1 MFQIEFKDCGIIGI
15 AILRWP
21 HAIPSLSSRRMFP
34 HSSSQTLLYSP
45 IVESFGVGIIAPT
58 IPKKMPSAAKTDAS
72 SKKKASEKSSTPKK
86 LMPKLTKMSLTDL
99 PLEILEKIF
108 VQLDSFR
115 WITLFGQQKSSENN
129 LKICRR
135 NRYFYVSTILD
146 FINLPTLP
154 TLATRKMHFEI
165 FFLRTCS

>member
-1 MFQIEFKDCGIIGI
+1 
-15 AILRWP
+15 
-21 HAIPSLSSRRMFP
+21 MFP

-115 WITLFGQQKSSENN
+115 
-129 LKICRR
+129 
-135 NRYFYVSTILD
+135 
-146 FINLPTLP
+146 
-154 TLATRKMHFEI
+154 
-165 FFLRTCS
+165 